1 MPPNTNLKNLQK
13 AIKFLNEG
21 SNPYLTM
28 YFVFKD
34 GVVRQVD
41 IDQKV
46 QDDFAI
52 KFKSFLNENYSSENL
67 VAGMVSTADERRY
80 DILEFD
86 IDLVPPLEKLKELME
101 SPVKEK
107 YSHKTDKDM
116 KLDGYVFIMGNDKT
130 EIAFYKEHYPM
141 DSISRDTYT
150 IFGRDDS
157 RFVQVPENEVYKLNN
172 KIDFLQLNDIL
183 FVLNPK
189 VMETNFKVHNILKT
203 KAVHVISDINK
214 GKVLENPEFINQF
227 INEKPAFA
235 RKVLR
240 VNKES
245 PVMKLPF
252 KDIRTFVEKH
262 PHLKGKL
269 KFNKRDTKFA
279 LHTKTSALLFIK
291 LMDDDFLKSELTQ
304 RLYDSITK
312 DAINLEKTKET
323 KTIKKKRKK

>member
-1 MPPNTNLKNLQK
+1 M
-13 AIKFLNEG
+13 LNEG
-21 SNPYLTM
+21 GKPYLTM
-28 YFVFKD
+28 YFIFKD

-41 IDQKV
+41 IDKKV
-46 QDDFAI
+46 QDDFAE
-52 KFKSFLNENYSSENL
+52 KFKSFLSENYSSDNL
-67 VAGMVSTADERRY
+67 VVGKVSTADERKY

-86 IDLVPPLEKLKELME
+86 IDLVSPLEELKNLVN
-101 SPVKEK
+101 SPDKEK
-107 YSHKTDKDM
+107 YSHKKDKLL

-130 EIAFYKEHYPM
+130 KISFYKEHYPM

-157 RFVQVPENEVYKLNN
+157 RFVQVPEDEVYKLNN
-172 KIDFLQLNDIL
+172 KIDFLQVKDTL
-183 FVLNPK
+183 FVVNPQ
-189 VMETNFKVHNILKT
+189 VMETNFKIHNILKT

-214 GKVLENPEFINQF
+214 GKVLENPEFINQI

-245 PVMKLPF
+245 PVIKLPF

-262 PHLKGKL
+262 PHLNGKL
-269 KFNKRDTKFA
+269 RFNKRENKFA

-312 DAINLEKTKET
+312 DAINLEKVKED
-323 KTIKKKRKK
+323 KTLKKKK